1 MPLPSQRRFPWC
13 NNTPPP
19 RKRHF
24 VSSFLLPLLPS
35 APYNPPVTLP
45 VAVWLFLGTIWGSTW
60 LFIKIGLADL
70 PPVSFA
76 ALRFVVAPLPLL
88 AWLAL
93 RHRVTPRVRSSR
105 HPVIPSVPAFS
116 GRDWRLMIVTGL
128 LTFTVNY
135 ILVFW
140 GESFIPAGLAA
151 ILYTTFPITGML
163 MAHWLLPAEP
173 LSPRKLVG
181 ALVAF
186 AGVVAIFQ
194 HQVAVR
200 GVMALLGSAAIVVA
214 AAGTAYADIVVK
226 RDCAHIEPVRLTAV
240 QMTVSVGPMLVLG
253 FALDGNPLALHWT
266 PRAVVSLLYLA
277 LIGSALTFTLL
288 YWLIQRAQVTR
299 VMFIPF
305 MSTVVAVAL
314 DAIVLGERMHWR
326 TFAGGIAI
334 LGGVAVALVPRSL
347 QGTRRNS
354 QGH

>member
-1 MPLPSQRRFPWC
+1 
-13 NNTPPP
+13 
-19 RKRHF
+19 
-24 VSSFLLPLLPS
+24 
-35 APYNPPVTLP
+35 VTLP
-45 VAVWLFLGTIWGSTW
+45 VAVWLLLGTIWGSTW

-93 RHRVTPRVRSSR
+93 RHRVTPRMRSSR
-105 HPVIPSVPAFS
+105 HPVIASFS
-116 GRDWRLMIVTGL
+116 GRDWRVMTITGL

-163 MAHWLLPAEP
+163 LAHWLLPAEP
-173 LSPRKLVG
+173 LSRRKLLG

-186 AGVVAIFQ
+186 AGVVVIFQ
-194 HQVAVR
+194 QEVAVR
-200 GVMALLGSAAIVVA
+200 GMMALLGSAAIVVA

-226 RDCAHIEPVRLTAV
+226 RDCAHIEPVTLTAV
-240 QMTVSVGPMLVLG
+240 QMVVSVGPMLVLG
-253 FALDGNPLALHWT
+253 IALDGNPLALHWT
-266 PRAVVSLLYLA
+266 TRAVVSLLYLA

-334 LGGVAVALVPRSL
+334 LGGVAVALVPRFS
-347 QGTRRNS
+347 GGCRRNNERE
-354 QGH
+354 

>member
-1 MPLPSQRRFPWC
+1 M
-13 NNTPPP
+13 T
-19 RKRHF
+19 
-24 VSSFLLPLLPS
+24 
-35 APYNPPVTLP
+35 
-45 VAVWLFLGTIWGSTW
+45 
-60 LFIKIGLADL
+60 
-70 PPVSFA
+70 
-76 ALRFVVAPLPLL
+76 
-88 AWLAL
+88 
-93 RHRVTPRVRSSR
+93 
-105 HPVIPSVPAFS
+105 
-116 GRDWRLMIVTGL
+116 VTGL

-151 ILYTTFPITGML
+151 ILYTTFPIIGML
-163 MAHWLLPAEP
+163 LAHSMLPAEP
-173 LSPRKLVG
+173 LTTRKLVG

-186 AGVVAIFQ
+186 AGVVVIFQ

-226 RDCAHIEPVRLTAV
+226 RDCAHIEPVTLTAV
-240 QMTVSVGPMLVLG
+240 QMIVAVGPMLVLG
-253 FALDGNPLALHWT
+253 IALDGNPLALHWT
-266 PRAVVSLLYLA
+266 TRAVVSLLYLA

-326 TFAGGIAI
+326 TFVGGVAV
-334 LGGVAVALVPRSL
+334 LGGVALALVPPSRS
-347 QGTRRNS
+347 RS
-354 QGH
+354 AA